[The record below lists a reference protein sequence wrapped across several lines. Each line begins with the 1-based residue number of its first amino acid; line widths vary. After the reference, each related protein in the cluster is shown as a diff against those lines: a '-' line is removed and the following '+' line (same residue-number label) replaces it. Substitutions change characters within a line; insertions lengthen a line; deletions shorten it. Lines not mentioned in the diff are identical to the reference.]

1 MSTFDTILLDGINSG
16 RMPARTTQ
24 AREWYRTRAQQ
35 TTVTPTALMR
45 DGGSRLTTGFE
56 PGNLYLFNYNP
67 KMKKELPY
75 YDTFPLV
82 FPIKPAPKGFLGLNM
97 HYLPYELRAKLMDQ
111 LYSLTTDK
119 NYDANTK
126 LKISYDIL
134 NATTRFK
141 EFKPKVKRYL
151 SSFVKSR
158 PLQINS
164 NEWDIAL
171 FLPIERFQKATEE
184 QVWRDSRGKI

>member
-141 EFKPKVKRYL
+141 EFKPTVKRYL

-171 FLPIERFQKATEE
+171 FLPIERFQKATKE